1 MTLLS
6 RALGML
12 FYLLQAVSGESG
24 YAENGDFDDTE
35 LDDYSFSCYS
45 QLEVD
50 GLQHLL
56 TCTFDD
62 SDINSTNLELEI
74 CGALLDVYCLN
85 FNKLQER
92 YFLKTKKFLLIGD
105 SKICVK
111 LEKKNM
117 TCRKVNIVKIV
128 KPEAPFD
135 IRVIYREGAN
145 DFVVTFNT
153 SHLQK
158 KYVKVLIHEVAYR
171 QEKNEN
177 NWMRV
182 NLTSTKLTLLQRK
195 LQPNAMYE
203 IKVRSIPYANYFE
216 GFWSE
221 WSPSFHFRTPET
233 NGTGNRPLHQMK
245 TADLQNIDPR
255 LIGTRRL
262 MMLTPHY
269 LITNRS
275 EECPQADHALLFE
288 YYKISHSPIQG
299 ETDPVLLTI
308 SILSFFSVALMVTLA
323 CVLWKKRIKPI
334 IWPSLPDHKKT
345 LEQLCKK
352 PKKNLNVSFNPE
364 SFLDCQIHKV
374 DGIQARDEA
383 EGFLQDPLSL
393 QLEESEKQRF
403 RGRMQGPSWPSE
415 QAGITPKIFREESPF
430 RCLAGNASV
439 CDAPGLPSSRS
450 PNGREGGKSR
460 PLVYQD
466 LLLGPGTTNSS
477 LSPSFP
483 FQPGILT
490 LNPVAQGQPILTSLG
505 SSQEEAYVTMSS
517 FYQNQ

>member
-6 RALGML
+6 IALGTL

-24 YAENGDFDDTE
+24 YAENGDFDDAE

-56 TCTFDD
+56 TCMFDD
-62 SDINSTNLELEI
+62 SDINSTNLEFEI
-74 CGALLDVYCLN
+74 CGALLDVDCLN

-135 IRVIYREGAN
+135 VRVVYREGAN

-233 NGTGNRPLHQMK
+233 NSTELNLLYGPVS
-245 TADLQNIDPR
+245 
-255 LIGTRRL
+255 LIIRRL
-262 MMLTPHY
+262 W
-269 LITNRS
+269 NNCARN
-275 EECPQADHALLFE
+275 Q
-288 YYKISHSPIQG
+288 
-299 ETDPVLLTI
+299 
-308 SILSFFSVALMVTLA
+308 
-323 CVLWKKRIKPI
+323 KK
-334 IWPSLPDHKKT
+334 
-345 LEQLCKK
+345 
-352 PKKNLNVSFNPE
+352 
-364 SFLDCQIHKV
+364 
-374 DGIQARDEA
+374 
-383 EGFLQDPLSL
+383 
-393 QLEESEKQRF
+393 
-403 RGRMQGPSWPSE
+403 
-415 QAGITPKIFREESPF
+415 
-430 RCLAGNASV
+430 
-439 CDAPGLPSSRS
+439 
-450 PNGREGGKSR
+450 
-460 PLVYQD
+460 
-466 LLLGPGTTNSS
+466 
-477 LSPSFP
+477 
-483 FQPGILT
+483 
-490 LNPVAQGQPILTSLG
+490 
-505 SSQEEAYVTMSS
+505 
-517 FYQNQ
+517 